1 MDRAGDL
8 RLSVLGELRGS
19 RGGAPVE
26 LGGRRQR
33 AVLAALIIARGDAVL
48 GDRLADCIWGEQPPA
63 NAPATLQS
71 YVSHLRRRLEPHAAA
86 RTRDGIIVKVG
97 PGYAIRLGLEA
108 VDAWRFEGA
117 VASASTLPP
126 AEAAAVLDEALGLWQ
141 GPAYLDYGDEEWAQ
155 AEITRLDELRAV
167 AREQLLQARL
177 DLGGSTLLV
186 PELEALVADD
196 PLREERWRLLVLG
209 LYRAQRP
216 RAACPRTRGADA
228 ITRTRRRGRRH
239 RDRAGGPPLGPTG
252 GR

>member
-1 MDRAGDL
+1 MGRAGDL

-33 AVLAALIIARGDAVL
+33 VVLAALIIARGDAVL

-86 RTRDGIIVKVG
+86 RTRDGIIIKVG

-117 VASASTLPP
+117 LLAGEVTGKPFDGPYTATLAGDDGSLPVPGECEP
-126 AEAAAVLDEALGLWQ
+126 ATATLSVT
-141 GPAYLDYGDEEWAQ
+141 GPRGKYLDLAATGQVCGRWTDAVSIVTHRFTGRYEVVATSERKLRGGDGWIGVLLATEG
-155 AEITRLDELRAV
+155 RANV
-167 AREQLLQARL
+167 
-177 DLGGSTLLV
+177 
-186 PELEALVADD
+186 EAFDS
-196 PLREERWRLLVLG
+196 
-209 LYRAQRP
+209 
-216 RAACPRTRGADA
+216 
-228 ITRTRRRGRRH
+228 
-239 RDRAGGPPLGPTG
+239 
-252 GR
+252 